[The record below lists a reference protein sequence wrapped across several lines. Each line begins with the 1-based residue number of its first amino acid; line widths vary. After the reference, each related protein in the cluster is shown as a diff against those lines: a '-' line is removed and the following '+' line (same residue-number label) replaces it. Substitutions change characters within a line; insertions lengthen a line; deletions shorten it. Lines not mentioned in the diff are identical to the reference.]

1 MNITDILKEAAQ
13 KKVSDLFIIAGR
25 PLAFKINSQIVN
37 YSEEILMPK
46 ETEELISGIYLIF
59 LSPSPRLP
67 DSEPVS
73 TSKEVPLPLSYE

>member
-46 ETEELISGIYLIF
+46 ET
-59 LSPSPRLP
+59 
-67 DSEPVS
+67 
-73 TSKEVPLPLSYE
+73 

>member
-46 ETEELISGIYLIF
+46 ETEELISGIYQIAQERDMEPMLII
-59 LSPSPRLP
+59 PSFPP
-67 DSEPVS
+67 E
-73 TSKEVPLPLSYE
+73 